1 MNMNGI
7 HAERHFWCNSRAY
20 LPRKYHMSTLT
31 SAMSSEAMAEE
42 RDRKAGAA
50 VIKTVSPTSR
60 TARVHDG
67 VKPAPA
73 SGNNLGEPGN
83 DRKKIIGLADCSRIG
98 AKNKTLWGVVK
109 NLRYQVWE

>member
-1 MNMNGI
+1 MNGI
-7 HAERHFWCNSRAY
+7 HAECHFWCNSRAY

-31 SAMSSEAMAEE
+31 SAMSSEARAEE

-73 SGNNLGEPGN
+73 SGKNLGEPGN
-83 DRKKIIGLADCSRIG
+83 DRKKIIGLTDCSRIG